1 MTKTIINGPY
11 EPVSEKPAPFQ
22 MDTTNVK
29 Q

>member
-1 MTKTIINGPY
+1 MTKTIIDGPY
-11 EPVSEKPAPFQ
+11 EPVSEQLAPFQ